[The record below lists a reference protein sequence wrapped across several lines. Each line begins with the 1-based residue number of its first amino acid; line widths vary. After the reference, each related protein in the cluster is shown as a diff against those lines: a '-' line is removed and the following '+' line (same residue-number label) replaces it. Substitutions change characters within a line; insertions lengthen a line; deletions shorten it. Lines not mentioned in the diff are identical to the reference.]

1 MINPPFLVI
10 RPGKAF
16 WVETRPP
23 HDATATLRAFAD
35 GCYSGTWWY
44 DSTGGVWTVVEAT
57 LKKRASLL
65 DRGLQRPVAVELR
78 FGPRAEGD
86 LAEALARIREVT
98 PQRQRILRRLQDT
111 SGRNL
116 GSVREC
122 AHNRGS
128 GRDRE
133 PSQVSCAYPRRLART
148 MTMCFA

>member
-1 MINPPFLVI
+1 MDPPFLVI

-23 HDATATLRAFAD
+23 HDATATPRAFAD

-57 LKKRASLL
+57 LKNRPSLL

-86 LAEALARIREVT
+86 PAEALARIREVLRSDNEFCDDFKT
-98 PQRQRILRRLQDT
+98 PAEEIWGPFESALTTADLVAVVSRLK
-111 SGRNL
+111 
-116 GSVREC
+116 
-122 AHNRGS
+122 
-128 GRDRE
+128 
-133 PSQVSCAYPRRLART
+133 
-148 MTMCFA
+148 

>member
-16 WVETRPP
+16 WVESGPP
-23 HDATATLRAFAD
+23 QDAIATLRAFAD

-78 FGPRAEGD
+78 FGPRAAGD
-86 LAEALARIREVT
+86 LAEALARIREVLRSDNEFCDDFKT
-98 PQRQRILRRLQDT
+98 PAEEIWAQFE
-111 SGRNL
+111 S
-116 GSVREC
+116 
-122 AHNRGS
+122 
-128 GRDRE
+128 
-133 PSQVSCAYPRRLART
+133 ART
-148 MTMCFA
+148 TADLVAISSRLE